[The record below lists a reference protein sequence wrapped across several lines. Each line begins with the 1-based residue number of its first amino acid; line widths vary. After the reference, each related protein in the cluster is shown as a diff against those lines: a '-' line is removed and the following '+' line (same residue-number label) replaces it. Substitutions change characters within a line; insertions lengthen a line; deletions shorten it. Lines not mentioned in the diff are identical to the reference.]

1 MLPLLGSSSLRDFVG
16 RVPDYY
22 MEPNNYL
29 DDDSSRHAL
38 TGLDIIDLR
47 ADLLAAEGLI
57 TGDRYTFIREVYLQ
71 KRRTDIGNGELQDDF
86 DSLDDD
92 F

>member
-1 MLPLLGSSSLRDFVG
+1 
-16 RVPDYY
+16 